1 MCPHATR
8 GREVI
13 GKLITQGHDKV
24 CPERMDV
31 QELLVAMT
39 ATIRHMPLVTQLHKN
54 TSVITTEIRKFRTV
68 VHTFLDQMRDNLE
81 TTLETLLKGTRRVP
95 EFELSI
101 LEDVKLPRRRPQ
113 TSKLAR
119 PTRSE
124 IHRRIDRF
132 SGIEQEDNAR
142 ALDSLFLEFTED
154 CSDPKRHREEHVQGG
169 NLSVPFCG
177 STGKRKLETHAT
189 LVPPEGQPH
198 QWPAEGDGVNGS
210 IHNHRTRFASSS
222 SEDARAVAA
231 VHSLIAAD
239 LAATTLKNKK
249 EARAAERLKSNL
261 EIVARIRASR
271 QDANDEA

>member
-1 MCPHATR
+1 MCPHVER

-31 QELLVAMT
+31 QELLVVMT

-68 VHTFLDQMRDNLE
+68 VHTFIDQMRDNLE
-81 TTLETLLKGTRRVP
+81 TALETLLKGTRRVP

-142 ALDSLFLEFTED
+142 ALDSLFLESPVHSHVALAPPIRMVWLAALGSLKS
-154 CSDPKRHREEHVQGG
+154 SDVNRASSESKITAGEGTLTRHSFMRDVLNGKLKMNETQRIHPMASGKK
-169 NLSVPFCG
+169 LSFDQAPHSSARASRSRSMANIFKHSNQKTDSLLKTLFD
-177 STGKRKLETHAT
+177 ST
-189 LVPPEGQPH
+189 VPPE
-198 QWPAEGDGVNGS
+198 VMC
-210 IHNHRTRFASSS
+210 
-222 SEDARAVAA
+222 
-231 VHSLIAAD
+231 
-239 LAATTLKNKK
+239 TL
-249 EARAAERLKSNL
+249 SFP
-261 EIVARIRASR
+261 
-271 QDANDEA
+271 